1 LQFLNPLGTAY
12 QAARGYGAAEAGPVF
27 RRARELCDR
36 IGQPTQRFAARWGVW
51 AWHVTRGD
59 FRLSM
64 ELAAETV
71 QFAEQVDDPGM
82 KMEALFH
89 LGFTMFSRADFAG
102 AREHFGRAVAVY
114 DDGERTKKW
123 AAYTGQDSGV
133 THRIY
138 LALPLWHL
146 GYPDQALNVNREARV
161 RARSLGHLYTL
172 AEAAIRSSWLYQHC
186 RLGAEAVA
194 LAEEGSNIA
203 AEQGFAYWRAT
214 AMVCKAAG
222 RWPVCNTASA

>member
-1 LQFLNPLGTAY
+1 
-12 QAARGYGAAEAGPVF
+12 
-27 RRARELCDR
+27 
-36 IGQPTQRFAARWGVW
+36 
-51 AWHVTRGD
+51 
-59 FRLSM
+59 
-64 ELAAETV
+64 ETV
-71 QFAEQVDDPGM
+71 KFAEQVDDPGM

-89 LGFTMFSRADFAG
+89 LGFTMFNRADFAG
-102 AREHFGRAVAVY
+102 AREHFGRAVADY

-138 LALPLWHL
+138 LALALWHL

-161 RARSLGHLYTL
+161 RARSLGHPYTL
-172 AEAAIRSSWLYQHC
+172 AEAAIRTSWLYQHC

-194 LAEEGSNIA
+194 VDEEGSNIA

-222 RWPVCNTASA
+222 IALQGRPEEALPLLLKGLDANRATCSQHAVPYYLSMLGDMYTQTGRFQDARKTLDEGLAVA